1 MTMFLTQGGKL
12 LMVNS
17 VLSSFPSF
25 FMSAVKV
32 PVGILNKIDRHRRHC
47 HWGGGGL
54 NAKKTPLPGWKL
66 VCKPKSRGGLGVIR
80 LRLQNE
86 ALLMKNLDKFFS

>member
-47 HWGGGGL
+47 HWGGAECQETTSTRMEAGL
-54 NAKKTPLPGWKL
+54 QA
-66 VCKPKSRGGLGVIR
+66 
-80 LRLQNE
+80 
-86 ALLMKNLDKFFS
+86 